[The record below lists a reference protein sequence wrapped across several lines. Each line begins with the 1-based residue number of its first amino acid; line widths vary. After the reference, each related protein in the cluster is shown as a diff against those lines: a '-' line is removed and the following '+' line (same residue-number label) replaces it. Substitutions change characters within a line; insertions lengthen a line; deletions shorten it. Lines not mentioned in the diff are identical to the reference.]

1 MVAQM
6 LYGVQEHQ
14 TVGQLETGGE
24 DVGQKSNTA
33 HDPAPT
39 SVRVKV
45 LKRSW
50 KEESGYSVV
59 TSGTEVQLLNPDF
72 GFGLNIKL
80 FAHRNLH
87 SLIISFLLISF

>member
-14 TVGQLETGGE
+14 TVRQLETGGE

-39 SVRVKV
+39 PVRVKV
-45 LKRSW
+45 LSW
-50 KEESGYSVV
+50 KERDTGKWLFSC
-59 TSGTEVQLLNPDF
+59 DF
-72 GFGLNIKL
+72 WN
-80 FAHRNLH
+80 
-87 SLIISFLLISF
+87 

>member
-6 LYGVQEHQ
+6 LHGVQEHQ

-45 LKRSW
+45 LKPSW
-50 KEESGYSVV
+50 KEKEIQESGNLVV
-59 TSGTEVQLLNPDF
+59 TSGTEAQLLNP
-72 GFGLNIKL
+72 GFWIWPEY
-80 FAHRNLH
+80 
-87 SLIISFLLISF
+87 

>member
-6 LYGVQEHQ
+6 LDSVQEHQ
-14 TVGQLETGGE
+14 TVRQLETGGE

-50 KEESGYSVV
+50 KERYRKVV
-59 TSGTEVQLLNPDF
+59 
-72 GFGLNIKL
+72 I
-80 FAHRNLH
+80 
-87 SLIISFLLISF
+87 